1 MKEYSEEFQQLQN
14 DYKDIDQQY
23 QNAKNDIDMSRSPEE
38 QDYWQSR
45 ADELWNQRDEL
56 GYKIDTYDHGD
67 DSSSEQSDS
76 NDFTQEETLA
86 DTELDNGESAEETT
100 DGEAD

>member
-23 QNAKNDIDMSRSPEE
+23 QNAKNDIEMSRSPEE

-45 ADELWNQRDEL
+45 ADDLWNQRDEL

-67 DSSSEQSDS
+67 DSSAEQSDN
-76 NDFTQEETLA
+76 NDFTPKETSA
-86 DTELDNGESAEETT
+86 DTELDNGESTEESSE
-100 DGEAD
+100 DS